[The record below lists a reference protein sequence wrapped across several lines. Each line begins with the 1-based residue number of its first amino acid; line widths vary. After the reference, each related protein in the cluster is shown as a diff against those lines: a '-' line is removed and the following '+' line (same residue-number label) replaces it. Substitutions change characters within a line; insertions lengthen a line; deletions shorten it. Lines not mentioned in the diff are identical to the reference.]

1 LRAESSR
8 CIAGIGTDVLLGRL
22 QDVLN
27 RNVAGSRRAQE
38 LARRLDGRALELE
51 LSGTPLRI
59 FLEIGDGRIA
69 LTERRD
75 SPADARLAGTPL
87 SLLALAGPQAEGR
100 LRSGKVRIEGDA
112 EIAQAFRELLEH
124 TQPDLEEELAQVV
137 GDVAARRVANLAR
150 GMLDFGRRA
159 TDSLATSAA
168 EYLQEEGRD
177 VPVRLE
183 VEEFLR
189 DVDLLRD
196 DVARLEA
203 RLARLAPRRD
213 GKPTRR
219 RRG

>member
-1 LRAESSR
+1 M
-8 CIAGIGTDVLLGRL
+8 LLERL

-38 LARRLDGRALELE
+38 LTRRLDGRALEIE
-51 LSGTPLRI
+51 LSNTPLRI
-59 FLEIGDGRIA
+59 FLEARDGRIELA
-69 LTERRD
+69 ERRD

-87 SLLALAGPQAEGR
+87 SMLALAGPEAEGR

-124 TQPDLEEELAQVV
+124 TRPDFEEELAQIV

-159 TDSLATSAA
+159 TDSFATSAA

-189 DVDLLRD
+189 DVDRLRD

-203 RLARLAPRRD
+203 RIARLAPSRED
-213 GKPTRR
+213 DPG
-219 RRG
+219 RRGR

>member
-1 LRAESSR
+1 
-8 CIAGIGTDVLLGRL
+8 VLLERL

-38 LARRLDGRALELE
+38 LTRRLDGRALELE

-87 SLLALAGPQAEGR
+87 SLLALAGPEADGR

-196 DVARLEA
+196 DVERLEA